1 MASQTRRSIRSAAS
15 SPRMAGSTVNR
26 PASHTPNAGGSHRP
40 PKRKKKHRILKGILL
55 FFLLC
60 IAMGAGT
67 FAYLYATTEVPDPEK
82 IAMAEKT
89 TVYYNDGK
97 TEIGSFAEQNREIID
112 CSALPDYVGNAIVAS
127 ENRTFWSDSGI
138 DLRGIGRALVNN
150 VTKGTRQGGSTI
162 TQQYA
167 ERYYLGETTTYKG
180 KVKEA
185 FLALKIAQSQDK
197 DKVLCNY
204 MNTIYLGRN
213 AYGIQ
218 AASKAYFNKEAKDL
232 TLSEAATLAGIIPSP
247 NNWDPAKNKTMAEQ
261 RFKRVLNIMREDG
274 YITAKEKSEAKL
286 PNTVKQKTNN
296 IYQGTKGYLLMM
308 VRNELVNSKA
318 FTETD
323 IDTGGYKIIT
333 TIDKAKQDLMYKT
346 ATPTDQSK
354 GIPSGVQV
362 GSISVNPKNGSI
374 ISIYGGED
382 FLTHQL
388 NNATQATYEVG
399 STMKPFVLLSTVQK
413 GVSLNTVFN
422 GNSPR
427 TFPGITTP
435 MSNSGGASYGYIN
448 LYQATAN
455 SVNTVYMDLAQHLG
469 SQTIIDTAH
478 TAGIKGKIANDA
490 YTALGNSGLSVMDMA
505 RGFSTIANQG
515 QKPTVHIVQQVN
527 NSSNKELYKG
537 PTSAERVFDAND
549 VGLVVKA
556 MEGVI
561 QYGTGSEASSIGKTM
576 AGKSG
581 TANDAKAV
589 SFVGFTPSTL
599 TIFAMWNP
607 AKDGSA
613 QEMPTFD
620 GYQSGMGY
628 PAHLFT
634 LYMSQALEGVADE
647 QFPEATDDGTVG
659 GPDGTWGT
667 GTGSSYTGGGSS
679 NSNSDNSGN
688 GSESGSG
695 TESGS
700 GSDTSGESG
709 NSQQGQGSGSGSG
722 SGTESGGGSSSTQQG
737 GSSSGGSST
746 QTGGSSGGTGGG
758 TTGGGSSTGG
768 TATEGGSTSQQQGQT
783 NNNSQ

>member
-1 MASQTRRSIRSAAS
+1 MASQTRRSIRSASGRSVS
-15 SPRMAGSTVNR
+15 SSA
-26 PASHTPNAGGSHRP
+26 PASFPASGPASQTTAVKPSRRNRSHKP
-40 PKRKKKHRILKGILL
+40 PKKNKKKHRILKWILGFIALCLAAGIGL
-55 FFLLC
+55 
-60 IAMGAGT
+60 
-67 FAYLYATTEVPDPEK
+67 FAYLYITTEVPNPEN
-82 IAMAEKT
+82 IALAEKT

-97 TEIGSFAEQNREIID
+97 SEIGSFAEQNREIID
-112 CSALPDYVGNAIVAS
+112 CSVLPDYVGNAIVAS

-138 DLRGIGRALVNN
+138 DLKGIGRALVNN

-180 KVKEA
+180 KIKEA
-185 FLALKIAQSQDK
+185 FLALKIAQTQDK
-197 DKVLCNY
+197 DTVLCNY

-218 AASKAYFNKEAKDL
+218 AAAKSYFNKDAKDL
-232 TLSEAATLAGIIPSP
+232 TLSEAAMLAGIIPSP
-247 NNWDPAKNKTMAEQ
+247 NNWDPAVSKASAQK
-261 RFKRVLNIMREDG
+261 RFNRVLNIMREDG
-274 YITAKEKSEAKL
+274 YISAKDKSSAKL
-286 PNTVKQKTNN
+286 PDTVKQKTDN

-318 FTETD
+318 FTTTD

-333 TIDKAKQDLMYKT
+333 TIDKSKQDLMYKT
-346 ATPTDQSK
+346 ATPTDTSK
-354 GIPSGVQV
+354 GIPDGVQV
-362 GSISVNPKNGSI
+362 GGISVNPKTGAI

-382 FLTHQL
+382 YLKHQL
-388 NNATQATYEVG
+388 NNATQATYEIG

-427 TFPGITTP
+427 SFPGITTP
-435 MSNSGGASYGYIN
+435 MTNSGGVSYGYIN

-478 TAGIKGKIANDA
+478 TAGIKGTIANDA
-490 YTALGNSGLSVMDMA
+490 YTALGNSGLSVLDVS
-505 RGFSTIANQG
+505 RGFATIANG
-515 QKPTVHIVQQVN
+515 GKKPTVHIVGKVT
-527 NSSNKELYKG
+527 NSQNKDLYTG
-537 PTSAERVFDAND
+537 PTSSERVFDAND
-549 VGLVVKA
+549 VALVTKA

-607 AKDGSA
+607 GKDGSA
-613 QEMPTFD
+613 QEMPTFS
-620 GYQSGMGY
+620 GYQYGMGF

-634 LYMSQALEGVADE
+634 LYMSQALEGVEDE

-659 GPDGTWGT
+659 GTDGTWGT
-667 GTGSSYTGGGSS
+667 GGGSSYSGGSS
-679 NSNSDNSGN
+679 SGN
-688 GSESGSG
+688 SYQNEENQSGSDSENSSG
-695 TESGS
+695 TESG
-700 GSDTSGESG
+700 
-709 NSQQGQGSGSGSG
+709 N
-722 SGTESGGGSSSTQQG
+722 GSSSTPSPSQ
-737 GSSSGGSST
+737 SEST
-746 QTGGSSGGTGGG
+746 QTQEQQSQ
-758 TTGGGSSTGG
+758 
-768 TATEGGSTSQQQGQT
+768 EQNQQQQEQQQEQNQQQQQQNQQQQGQQSQQQS
-783 NNNSQ
+783 NSQ